1 MLNARGHRG
10 GGQSKINHPG
20 AVRGQCSTPGGIEA
34 EGRGTARWRTS
45 PASSAQRPGASRRR
59 AARAC
64 SRPGTRSGV
73 LNARGHRG
81 GGQRPLTPRTECHR
95 RCSTP
100 GGIEAEGSVPGLGAV
115 PRQDGAQR
123 PGASRRRAVH
133 VGAVPHVEG
142 DVLNA
147 RGHRGGG
154 QDGRA
159 SVRFGRGA
167 VLNARGHRGGGQP
180 APPSITSGGGCAQ
193 RPGASRRRAGFRPS
207 CARASFTVCSTPG
220 GIEAEGSRSR
230 EGCRLHQGVLNAR
243 GHRGGG
249 QSGSTSGSRPR
260 TRVLNARGH
269 RGGGQG
275 SVRMKAVVVVVCST
289 PGGIEAEGSSRCA
302 GGGCGGGRAQRPG
315 ASRRRAEPGRP
326 PRRGLDRVLNA
337 RGHRGGGQRS
347 GTWTRRWS
355 SSGAQRPGAS
365 RRRAAGRR
373 RDNPHVRRVLNARGH
388 RGGGQQRRLR
398 WSATPPGCAQ
408 RPGAS
413 RRRAEN

>member
-1 MLNARGHRG
+1 MLRAT
-10 GGQSKINHPG
+10 
-20 AVRGQCSTPGGIEA
+20 CSTPGGIEA
-34 EGRGTARWRTS
+34 EGRTDARLFGSVAARCSTPGGIEAEGRLLRPRS
-45 PASSAQRPGASRRR
+45 PRGAVVLNARGHRGGGQGSGRAARGPRSPCAQRPGASRRR
-59 AARAC
+59 AAAA
-64 SRPGTRSGV
+64 GK
-73 LNARGHRG
+73 
-81 GGQRPLTPRTECHR
+81 
-95 RCSTP
+95 
-100 GGIEAEGSVPGLGAV
+100 GA
-115 PRQDGAQR
+115 D
-123 PGASRRRAVH
+123 
-133 VGAVPHVEG
+133 
-142 DVLNA
+142 
-147 RGHRGGG
+147 
-154 QDGRA
+154 
-159 SVRFGRGA
+159 F
-167 VLNARGHRGGGQP
+167 
-180 APPSITSGGGCAQ
+180 IK
-193 RPGASRRRAGFRPS
+193 
-207 CARASFTVCSTPG
+207 VCSTPG
-220 GIEAEGSRSR
+220 GIEAEGRVD
-230 EGCRLHQGVLNAR
+230 L
-243 GHRGGG
+243 
-249 QSGSTSGSRPR
+249 TSGSRPR

-275 SVRMKAVVVVVCST
+275 SVRMTAVVVVVCST